1 MQVPDNEMTQRLYE
15 VLAKLDNADDVRKF
29 FEDACTIKEIL
40 EIAQRLETAVLLDE
54 GKSYKDISSMTGVS
68 SATVSRVNNC
78 LQYGDGGYKKAI
90 SMLNCLSD

>member
-1 MQVPDNEMTQRLYE
+1 MKVPDNEMTQRLYE
-15 VLAKLDNADDVRKF
+15 VIAKIDNPEDVRKF

-54 GKSYKDISSMTGVS
+54 GKSYKDISASTGVS

-78 LQYGDGGYKKAI
+78 LQYGDGGYKTALKLLK
-90 SMLNCLSD
+90 S

>member
-15 VLAKLDNADDVRKF
+15 VIAKLDSPENVRKF
-29 FEDACTIKEIL
+29 FDDACTINEIL

-54 GKSYKDISSMTGVS
+54 GKSYKDISAMTGVS

-78 LQYGDGGYKKAI
+78 LQYGDGGYKIALDLLKK
-90 SMLNCLSD
+90 